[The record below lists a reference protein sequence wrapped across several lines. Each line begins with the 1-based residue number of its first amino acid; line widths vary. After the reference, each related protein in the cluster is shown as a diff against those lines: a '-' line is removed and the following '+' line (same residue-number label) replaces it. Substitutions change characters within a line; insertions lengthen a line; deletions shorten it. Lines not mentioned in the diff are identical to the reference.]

1 MGGAPLMAAEA
12 ALRLGAGMVSVL
24 TRGSHKNAIL
34 SRRPELMVVDADNA
48 SLRNDVLAQA
58 TTLIVGP
65 GLGRGL
71 WGEELLKQAISQA
84 KPMVL
89 DADGLTLLAA
99 ADLQVQSPTVI
110 TPHSGE
116 AALLLGCT
124 ASEIQADRVAA
135 ACALAE
141 RISGVAILKG
151 AGTVIATASDP
162 DATRCL
168 GVCAHGNPGMATAG
182 MGDVLAGVV
191 GGLLAQRLQ
200 PDVAALIGT
209 CLHSRAADQASLR
222 LGQRSLLATDLM
234 TDLIELLKD
243 AG

>member
-1 MGGAPLMAAEA
+1 
-12 ALRLGAGMVSVL
+12 
-24 TRGSHKNAIL
+24 
-34 SRRPELMVVDADNA
+34 
-48 SLRNDVLAQA
+48 
-58 TTLIVGP
+58 
-65 GLGRGL
+65 
-71 WGEELLKQAISQA
+71 LLLQAISQR

-99 ADLQVQSPTVI
+99 ADLQVESPTVI

-135 ACALAE
+135 SRALAE

-151 AGTVIATASDP
+151 AGTVIASASGSATAEAA
-162 DATRCL
+162 DAADETRCL
-168 GVCAHGNPGMATAG
+168 GICAHGNPGMATAG

-200 PDVAALIGT
+200 PDAAALIGT

-222 LGQRSLLATDLM
+222 LGQRSLLATDLLV
-234 TDLIELLKD
+234 DLIELLKEV
-243 AG
+243 G